1 MKKLLIGLIVIAIIV
16 IITVIGLRLILGGN
30 KEELGIIPTPTVVF
44 PTISDNVIVDLTAKD
59 ENRAIVLKIKG
70 LTDDIDSIQYE
81 LTYTTGNG
89 LPRGVLGKI
98 TVKGEKEIIRDDI
111 VLGTCSSGRCVY
123 DTGVKE
129 INLSLKFNMASGSKV
144 FQKKYILSSL

>member
-1 MKKLLIGLIVIAIIV
+1 MKKLIIGLIVVAIIV
-16 IITVIGLRLILGGN
+16 IITVIGLRMIFGGN
-30 KEELGIIPTPTVVF
+30 KEEIGIIPTPTVTF
-44 PTISDNVIVDLTAKD
+44 PTISDNIIVDLTAKD

-98 TVKGEKEIIRDDI
+98 SVKGEKEIIRDDI

-129 INLSLKFNMASGSKV
+129 INLSLKFNTAAGPKV
-144 FQKKYILSSL
+144 FQRKYILSS

>member
-1 MKKLLIGLIVIAIIV
+1 MKKLIIGLIVVAIIV
-16 IITVIGLRLILGGN
+16 IITVIGLRMILGGN
-30 KEELGIIPTPTVVF
+30 KEEIGIIPTPTVVF
-44 PTISDNVIVDLTAKD
+44 PTISDTVIVDLTAKN

-81 LTYTTGNG
+81 LTYITGNG

-98 TVKGEKEIIRDDI
+98 SVKGEKEIIRDDI

-129 INLSLKFNMASGSKV
+129 INLSLKFNMASGPKV
-144 FQKKYILSSL
+144 FQKKYILSS

>member
-16 IITVIGLRLILGGN
+16 IITVIGLRMILGGN
-30 KEELGIIPTPTVVF
+30 KEELGILPTPTVAF
-44 PTISDNVIVDLTAKD
+44 PTISDNIMVDLTAKN
-59 ENRAIVLKIKG
+59 ENRAVVLKIKG

-129 INLSLKFNMASGSKV
+129 INLSLKFNMASGPKV
-144 FQKKYILSSL
+144 FQKKYILSS